1 MAFVNAFKGEFICF
15 ECLGIRNIDLVLK
28 LDINDNLAWTIA
40 RLSFDLLEDDIADE
54 FGGGLLMTKF

>member
-1 MAFVNAFKGEFICF
+1 MASVNAFKGEFFCS
-15 ECLGIRNIDLVLK
+15 ECLRIRDIYLVLK
-28 LDINDNLAWTIA
+28 FDINDNLAWTIA